1 MKSRLVREASR
12 SQKTTGIFRM
22 SRLAAYPR
30 RNSCKTG
37 EKKTIKNIRRSR
49 LSWMN
54 SLRMI
59 CPTLNIS
66 FSFGLSFSQSL
77 PHPHRA
83 QKQGQE
89 GEAGPQS
96 QAPPAGAR
104 TCSFEQVAST
114 DD

>member
-1 MKSRLVREASR
+1 MKSRLGREASR

-22 SRLAAYPR
+22 SRLAAYQR
-30 RNSCKTG
+30 RKSCKTG

-77 PHPHRA
+77 LDPHRA
-83 QKQGQE
+83 HKQGQE
-89 GEAGPQS
+89 GEAGQPRQGPS
-96 QAPPAGAR
+96 
-104 TCSFEQVAST
+104 
-114 DD
+114 